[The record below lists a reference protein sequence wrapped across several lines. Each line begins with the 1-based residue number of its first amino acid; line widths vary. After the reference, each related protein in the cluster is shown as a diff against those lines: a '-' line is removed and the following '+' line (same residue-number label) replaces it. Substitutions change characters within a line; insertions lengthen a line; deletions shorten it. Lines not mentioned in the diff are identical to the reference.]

1 LDTFLD
7 TSCFI
12 LPSCYYSL
20 AGQNERS
27 MKGICRSPMLQ
38 PYARPTKWTA
48 ARETRQARKRQ
59 YLIKYEA
66 MPEKQKREA
75 YLMALMMIAE
85 AVATLRSKRNSIGA
99 EHSF

>member
-1 LDTFLD
+1 
-7 TSCFI
+7 
-12 LPSCYYSL
+12 
-20 AGQNERS
+20 
-27 MKGICRSPMLQ
+27 MLQ

>member
-1 LDTFLD
+1 
-7 TSCFI
+7 
-12 LPSCYYSL
+12 
-20 AGQNERS
+20 